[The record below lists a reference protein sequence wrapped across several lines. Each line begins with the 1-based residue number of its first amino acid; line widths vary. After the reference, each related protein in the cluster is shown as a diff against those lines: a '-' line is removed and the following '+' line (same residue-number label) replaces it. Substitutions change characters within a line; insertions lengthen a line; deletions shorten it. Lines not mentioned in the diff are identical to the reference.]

1 MQISGRGSEIP
12 VGKDD
17 LEQINFLAITKV
29 VTQLSKEKETRTR
42 TIKNLRALNDN
53 LQSFRASCHIAL

>member
-29 VTQLSKEKETRTR
+29 VTQLSKEKETQTR
-42 TIKNLRALNDN
+42 TIK
-53 LQSFRASCHIAL
+53 SS